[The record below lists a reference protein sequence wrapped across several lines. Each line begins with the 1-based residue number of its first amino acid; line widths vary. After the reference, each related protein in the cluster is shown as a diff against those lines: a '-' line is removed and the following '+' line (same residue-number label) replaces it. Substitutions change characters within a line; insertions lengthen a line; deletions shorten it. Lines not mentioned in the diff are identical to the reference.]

1 MLYHGFHVSFEEDE
15 ICKKSDSNVKWFSS
29 VEIQEEDKEWQ
40 EAKRVVDSLAVT
52 LKDLKAG
59 SRYKFRVRAENV
71 HGMSAPSVVSE
82 EVMIE
87 FPDTEGEE
95 SCFYSGLDS

>member
-1 MLYHGFHVSFEEDE
+1 M
-15 ICKKSDSNVKWFSS
+15 
-29 VEIQEEDKEWQ
+29 EIQEEDHEWQ

-71 HGMSAPSVVSE
+71 HGRSEPSLVSE
-82 EVMIE
+82 EVMID
-87 FPDTEGEE
+87 FPDTDGKFNPFNSE
-95 SCFYSGLDS
+95 LT

>member
-1 MLYHGFHVSFEEDE
+1 MLPSF
-15 ICKKSDSNVKWFSS
+15 S
-29 VEIQEEDKEWQ
+29 VEIKEEDNEWT

-71 HGMSAPSVVSE
+71 HGMSEPSVVSE
-82 EVMIE
+82 EVMID
-87 FPDTEGEE
+87 FPDTEGNLRNTL
-95 SCFYSGLDS
+95 CVLNYTTIL

>member
-1 MLYHGFHVSFEEDE
+1 MKYSTVL
-15 ICKKSDSNVKWFSS
+15 SS
-29 VEIQEEDKEWQ
+29 SLEVQEENNEWA

-71 HGMSAPSVVSE
+71 HGTSEPSVASE
-82 EVMIE
+82 EIMID
-87 FPDTEGEE
+87 FPDTEGGN
-95 SCFYSGLDS
+95 YSEI